1 MDAQQLPAFVERFD
15 EVAKRRLTV
24 DDLVPVLRVDLDVPL
39 DDIGED
45 LEKLLRHFEP
55 FGVGNPAPVFRATG
69 ARLASAPRKIGSD
82 GLKFLVEARRGDL
95 EAVGWGLA
103 ERAGGFDVARAFD
116 LVFKLERDEYR
127 GVSRLQLRVAD
138 VRHPGE

>member
-1 MDAQQLPAFVERFD
+1 
-15 EVAKRRLTV
+15 
-24 DDLVPVLRVDLDVPL
+24 
-39 DDIGED
+39 
-45 LEKLLRHFEP
+45 
-55 FGVGNPAPVFRATG
+55 
-69 ARLASAPRKIGSD
+69 SD

-95 EAVGWGLA
+95 EAVGWGMA
-103 ERAGGFDVARAFD
+103 ERAGSFDVARAFD